1 MDSAHTVKSV
11 MKFTPTREDN
21 GKSITCKAENPRM
34 RASAKTHIIPLS
46 ISCKT
51 KFEWN
56 ISTDLKTNLLRNK
69 QELSVWI
76 ES

>member
-46 ISCKT
+46 ISCKA
-51 KFEWN
+51 KFE
-56 ISTDLKTNLLRNK
+56 
-69 QELSVWI
+69 
-76 ES
+76 